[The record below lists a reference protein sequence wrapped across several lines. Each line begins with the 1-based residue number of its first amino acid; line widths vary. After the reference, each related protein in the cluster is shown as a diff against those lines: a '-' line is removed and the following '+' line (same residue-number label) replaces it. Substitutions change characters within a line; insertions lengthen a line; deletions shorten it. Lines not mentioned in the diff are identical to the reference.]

1 MYESD
6 VRNLELK
13 SAKSQ
18 RIPGYR
24 RYVMYSDREY
34 GLDVG
39 DFNSK
44 VKFGFVM
51 YKPGPY
57 NTLGKIKIELKVL
70 VPSNVEGTTWRL
82 SDIDPNFIKKLL
94 EPIEEWGLRQAFTIE
109 NGVGYFNG
117 YAKDTY
123 CSCNS
128 NSHCLLGSKL
138 AVFLNTYGDALA
150 TVLLGKGNVKTL
162 KDALEVN
169 DLLISVAAFSKEMQ
183 AKSTWGTATYNKE
196 CAQKKHEELKTSL
209 AKLEEEMNY
218 IYGLAQEDNDVLANY
233 GIKEYDI
240 EFS

>member
-1 MYESD
+1 MYASD
-6 VRNLELK
+6 VRNLDLK
-13 SAKSQ
+13 AAKSQ

-51 YKPGPY
+51 YKLGPY
-57 NTLGKIKIELKVL
+57 NTGKIKVELKVL

-117 YAKDTY
+117 YAQDTY
-123 CSCNS
+123 CPSIS
-128 NSHCLLGSKL
+128 YCLLRSKL

-169 DLLISVAAFSKEMQ
+169 DLLISVDAFSKEMQ

-196 CAQKKHEELKTSL
+196 CAQKKHDELKTSL
-209 AKLEEEMNY
+209 TKLEEEMNY
-218 IYGLAQEDNDVLANY
+218 IYGLAQEDKDVLANY